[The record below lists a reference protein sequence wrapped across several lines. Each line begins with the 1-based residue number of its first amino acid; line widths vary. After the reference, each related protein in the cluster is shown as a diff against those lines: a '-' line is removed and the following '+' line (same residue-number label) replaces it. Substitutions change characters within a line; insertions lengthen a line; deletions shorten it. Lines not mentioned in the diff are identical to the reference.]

1 LLVWENA
8 SIGEFMTADRWDAL
22 QARLEA
28 LSDPELRALLLYFV
42 RSGVIPL
49 SEIEMG
55 LIAGS
60 MSNRGG

>member
-1 LLVWENA
+1 VWENA
-8 SIGEFMTADRWDAL
+8 SIGEFMTADRWDAF

-42 RSGVIPL
+42 HSRVIPL

-55 LIAGS
+55 LTAGS